1 MEQLLQARTRWFKA
15 YFDGDVNALER
26 IEAAEFS
33 TICDAGK
40 LSRQE
45 HLDGIAAAMREG
57 CWFAEGS
64 KKEDANR
71 QMLIFGSTALVTG
84 FSQTVTL
91 GRFMPLEAFTEIW
104 RHVGDDWQAVH
115 LHYSHVKRT
124 T

>member
-1 MEQLLQARTRWFKA
+1 MEHLLETRARWFRA
-15 YFDGDVNALER
+15 YFDGDVNALDR
-26 IEAAEFS
+26 IEAAQFS

-40 LSRQE
+40 LSKQE
-45 HLDGIAAAMREG
+45 HLDGIAAALREG

-71 QMLIFGSTALVTG
+71 HVQMVGCAALVSG

-91 GRFMPLEAFTEIW
+91 GRFMPLEAFTEVW
-104 RHVGDDWQAVH
+104 QQVGDDWRAVH